1 MATDFDPYRILGVDR
16 TASTDD
22 VRAAYDRLIAASPD
36 GSAQRR
42 EAEAAYA
49 VLGSA
54 ESRREYDERLAARE
68 TLGVAPP
75 PPEAAA
81 LAGEPVGFRDVP
93 WTPRDMA
100 LALILP
106 LILMVLNVVTAVTS
120 DVDSEDLSETEH
132 VVGFAFGFVLEAA
145 LLGLA
150 LWFTVR
156 KYRLSWRS
164 LGFRWTRETQWW
176 FPLAVVAASLA
187 TVYVWVLLLYLLDIE
202 PESNIPSSVY
212 DYVIPVIMLGILSVI
227 VAPFVEEVFFR
238 AFLFQGVA
246 RQWGMWA
253 GIGVSG
259 LIFGLAHVG
268 DIDTWLILP
277 AIAVIGGIFAWGFA
291 RTGSIYPS
299 MIAHVLFNSLSFGLG
314 FAE

>member
-16 TASTDD
+16 TASADD
-22 VRAAYDRLIAASPD
+22 VRAAYERLIAASPD

-54 ESRREYDERLAARE
+54 ESRREYDERLATRE
-68 TLGVAPP
+68 TLGVTPP

-81 LAGEPVGFRDVP
+81 LAGEPAGFRDVP

-106 LILMVLNVVTAVTS
+106 LILMVLNVVTAVST
-120 DVDSEDLSETEH
+120 DVDSEDLSEGEH
-132 VVGFAFGFVLEAA
+132 IIGFAFGFALEAA

-150 LWFTVR
+150 LWFTLR
-156 KYRLSWRS
+156 KYKLSWRA
-164 LGFRWTRETQWW
+164 LGFRWTPRTEWW
-176 FPLAVVAASLA
+176 LPLAVVSAALA

-202 PESNIPSSVY
+202 PDSNIPQSVY
-212 DYVIPVIMLGILSVI
+212 DYLIPVIMLGILSII

-238 AFLFQGVA
+238 AFLFQGA
-246 RQWGMWA
+246 AKQWGMWA
-253 GIGVSG
+253 GITVSG

-277 AIAVIGGIFAWGFA
+277 AIAIIGGIFAWAFA

-299 MIAHVLFNSLSFGLG
+299 MIAHVIFNSISFGLG
-314 FAE
+314 FTE

>member
-16 TASTDD
+16 TASADD
-22 VRAAYDRLIAASPD
+22 VRAAYERLIAASPD

-54 ESRREYDERLAARE
+54 ESRREYDERLATRE
-68 TLGVAPP
+68 TLGVTLP

-81 LAGEPVGFRDVP
+81 LAGEPSGFRDVP
-93 WTPRDMA
+93 WTRRDMA

-106 LILMVLNVVTAVTS
+106 LILMVLNVVTAVST
-120 DVDSEDLSETEH
+120 DVDSEDLSEGEH
-132 VVGFAFGFVLEAA
+132 IIGFAFGFVLEAA

-150 LWFTVR
+150 LWFTLR
-156 KYRLSWRS
+156 KYKLSWRA
-164 LGFRWTRETQWW
+164 LGFRWTQRTEWW
-176 FPLAVVAASLA
+176 LPLAVVSAALA

-202 PESNIPSSVY
+202 PDSNIPQSVY
-212 DYVIPVIMLGILSVI
+212 DYLIPVIMLGILSII

-238 AFLFQGVA
+238 AFLFQGA
-246 RQWGMWA
+246 AKQWGMWA
-253 GIGVSG
+253 GIAVSG

-277 AIAVIGGIFAWGFA
+277 AIAIIGGIFAWAFA

-299 MIAHVLFNSLSFGLG
+299 MIAHVIFNSISFGLG
-314 FAE
+314 FTE

>member
-16 TASTDD
+16 TASADD
-22 VRAAYDRLIAASPD
+22 VRAAYERLIAASPD

-54 ESRREYDERLAARE
+54 ESRREYDERLATRE
-68 TLGVAPP
+68 TLGVTLP

-81 LAGEPVGFRDVP
+81 LAGEPSGFRDVP
-93 WTPRDMA
+93 WTRRDMA

-106 LILMVLNVVTAVTS
+106 LILMVLNVVTAVST
-120 DVDSEDLSETEH
+120 DVDSEDLSEGEH
-132 VVGFAFGFVLEAA
+132 IIGFAFGFVLEAA

-150 LWFTVR
+150 LWFTLR
-156 KYRLSWRS
+156 KYKLSWRA
-164 LGFRWTRETQWW
+164 LGFRWTPRTEWW
-176 FPLAVVAASLA
+176 LPLAVVSAALA

-202 PESNIPSSVY
+202 PDSNIPQSVY
-212 DYVIPVIMLGILSVI
+212 DYLIPVIMLGILSII

-238 AFLFQGVA
+238 AFLFQGA
-246 RQWGMWA
+246 AKQWGMWA
-253 GIGVSG
+253 GIAVSG

-277 AIAVIGGIFAWGFA
+277 AIAIIGGIFAWAFA

-299 MIAHVLFNSLSFGLG
+299 MIAHVIFNSISFGLG
-314 FAE
+314 FTE

>member
-16 TASTDD
+16 TASADD
-22 VRAAYDRLIAASPD
+22 VRAAYERLIAASPD

-54 ESRREYDERLAARE
+54 ESRREYDERLATRE
-68 TLGVAPP
+68 TLGVTLP

-81 LAGEPVGFRDVP
+81 LAGEPSGFRDVP
-93 WTPRDMA
+93 WTRRDMA

-106 LILMVLNVVTAVTS
+106 LILMVLNVVTAVST
-120 DVDSEDLSETEH
+120 DVDSEDLSEGEH
-132 VVGFAFGFVLEAA
+132 IIGFAFGFVLEAA

-150 LWFTVR
+150 LWFTLR
-156 KYRLSWRS
+156 KYKLSWRA
-164 LGFRWTRETQWW
+164 LGFRWTPRTEWW
-176 FPLAVVAASLA
+176 LPLAVVGAALA

-202 PESNIPSSVY
+202 PDSNIPQSVY
-212 DYVIPVIMLGILSVI
+212 DYLIPVIMLGILSII

-238 AFLFQGVA
+238 AFLFQGA
-246 RQWGMWA
+246 AKQWGMWA
-253 GIGVSG
+253 GIAVSG

-277 AIAVIGGIFAWGFA
+277 AIAIIGGIFAWAFA

-299 MIAHVLFNSLSFGLG
+299 MIAHVIFNSISFGLG
-314 FAE
+314 FTE

>member
-16 TASTDD
+16 TASADD
-22 VRAAYDRLIAASPD
+22 VRAAYERLIAASPD

-54 ESRREYDERLAARE
+54 ESRREYDERLATRE
-68 TLGVAPP
+68 TLGVTLP

-81 LAGEPVGFRDVP
+81 LAGEPSGFRDVP
-93 WTPRDMA
+93 WTRRDMA

-106 LILMVLNVVTAVTS
+106 LILMVLNVVTAVST
-120 DVDSEDLSETEH
+120 DVDSEDLSEGEH
-132 VVGFAFGFVLEAA
+132 IIGFAFGFVLEAA

-150 LWFTVR
+150 LWFTLR
-156 KYRLSWRS
+156 KYKLSWRA
-164 LGFRWTRETQWW
+164 LGFRWTPRTEWW
-176 FPLAVVAASLA
+176 LPLAVVSAALA

-202 PESNIPSSVY
+202 PDSNIPQSVY
-212 DYVIPVIMLGILSVI
+212 DYLIPVIMLGTLSII

-238 AFLFQGVA
+238 AFLFQGA
-246 RQWGMWA
+246 AKQWGMWA
-253 GIGVSG
+253 GIAVSG

-277 AIAVIGGIFAWGFA
+277 AIAIIGGIFAWAFA

-299 MIAHVLFNSLSFGLG
+299 MIAHVIFNSISFGLG
-314 FAE
+314 FTE